1 MNKKVTLNYNW
12 GSLDDRE
19 PFVCGAGDVLELG
32 FESAYTLTQAVV
44 TLENTGSGKRRSV
57 RTGEL
62 SRFPVPEE
70 LLTAGELHMKV
81 GLLVN
86 GEVVKEFTVEP
97 LILKEVDG
105 AIQAFP
111 AVEELKAKLAAQEQ
125 NLQKI
130 VENFNRFVDST
141 ASEVEKLK
149 TRIKTCEDRDAF
161 NNLV

>member
-19 PFVCGAGDVLELG
+19 PFVCGVGDVLELG

-44 TLENTGSGKRRSV
+44 TLENTGSGRRRSV

-105 AIQAFP
+105 AVQAFP

-125 NLQKI
+125 VLRRL
-130 VENFNRFVDST
+130 VEGYNAMIDCNS
-141 ASEVEKLK
+141 ALEKRVK
-149 TRIKTCEDRDAF
+149 ACEDRYDPA
-161 NNLV
+161 NIL

>member
-19 PFVCGAGDVLELG
+19 PFVCGVGDVLELG

-44 TLENTGSGKRRSV
+44 TLENTGSGRRRSV

-97 LILKEVDG
+97 LILKEVDST
-105 AIQAFP
+105 IQAFP

-125 NLQKI
+125 VLRQL
-130 VENFNRFVDST
+130 VEGYNAMIDCNS
-141 ASEVEKLK
+141 ALEKRVK
-149 TRIKTCEDRDAF
+149 ACEDRYDPA
-161 NNLV
+161 NIL